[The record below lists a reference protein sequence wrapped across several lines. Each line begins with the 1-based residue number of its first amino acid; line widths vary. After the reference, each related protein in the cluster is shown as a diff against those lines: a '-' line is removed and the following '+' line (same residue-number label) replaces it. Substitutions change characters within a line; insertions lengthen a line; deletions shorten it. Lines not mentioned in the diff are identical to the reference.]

1 MNEPI
6 HTARVDR
13 LRVEVYADRVALGA
27 AAGRAACQRI
37 EAAISRSGQCRG
49 IFAAAPS
56 QNELLATLRA
66 ARTLRWEAVD
76 AFHMDEYI
84 GLAADAPQRFSNF
97 LRTALFDHV
106 PLRAAHLIDTAG
118 LPIADEMARYA
129 ALLAS
134 APIDLVCL
142 GVGENGHIAFNDPPV
157 ADFNDIHLIKEVEL
171 DLACRLQQVNDGAFA
186 DLAAVPERAM
196 TLTVPALMRGQS
208 LICVVPGE
216 RKAAAIRSMLCG
228 PIAESC
234 PASILRRHDDCT
246 LYLDAA
252 SAALW
257 LEAAGR

>member
-6 HTARVDR
+6 HTAHIDR
-13 LRVEVYADRVALGA
+13 LRVEVYADREALGA
-27 AAGRAACQRI
+27 AAARAACQRI
-37 EAAISRSGQCRG
+37 EAAVSRTGRCRG

-56 QNELLATLRA
+56 QNELLAHLRA
-66 ARTLRWEAVD
+66 ARALRWDAVE

-84 GLAADAPQRFSNF
+84 GLPAGAPQRFSHF

-106 PLRAAHLIDTAG
+106 PLKAVHLLDQAG

-129 ALLAS
+129 DMLAS
-134 APIDLVCL
+134 APIDVVCL

-157 ADFNDIHLIKEVEL
+157 ADFNDSRLVKEVQL

-186 DLAAVPERAM
+186 TLAAVPERAM
-196 TLTVPALMRGQS
+196 TLTVPALMRGES

-216 RKAAAIRSMLCG
+216 RKAAAIQSMLCG
-228 PIAESC
+228 PIEENC

-257 LEAAGR
+257 LESAGR